1 MLGGEFEALLESIG
15 KDLPYTCSLMM
26 LPIYVLQFKEEK
38 QGPNKAMQM
47 LDPNSKTNFKKEIL
61 A

>member
-15 KDLPYTCSLMM
+15 KDLPYTCNLMM

-38 QGPNKAMQM
+38 QGPNKAM
-47 LDPNSKTNFKKEIL
+47 
-61 A
+61 